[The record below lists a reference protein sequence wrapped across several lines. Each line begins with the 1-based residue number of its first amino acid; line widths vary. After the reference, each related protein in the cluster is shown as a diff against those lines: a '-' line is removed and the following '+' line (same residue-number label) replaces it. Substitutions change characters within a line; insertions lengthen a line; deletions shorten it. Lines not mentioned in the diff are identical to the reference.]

1 MSDAMTL
8 REITDFAE
16 NLAREAGEL
25 VRREREDNTLR
36 TDYKHQT
43 ELVTHA
49 DVMADE
55 FITGAIRKRFPA
67 HRILSEETMP
77 DLSQAEELDTPL
89 WIIDPIDG
97 TVNYAYGHPQVAVSI
112 AYAEKG
118 QVQAGV
124 VHAPFSDE
132 TYRATKGEGATLN
145 DKPIQHS
152 GATEPRQSLFATGFP
167 YTKDNLEPLVNR
179 LNAMIHQ
186 CRDLRRIGSAALDI
200 CWVACG
206 RLDIYYETVSPWDFA
221 AARLI
226 AKEAGATA
234 GHFGAVP
241 EGYPED
247 LWGQDLLISAPA
259 VWEPVRKILRSASGY
274 EGN

>member
-1 MSDAMTL
+1 MSDSLSL
-8 REITDFAE
+8 RDITDFTE
-16 NLAREAGEL
+16 QLAREAGKL
-25 VRREREDNTLR
+25 ICHERDHNTLR
-36 TDYKHQT
+36 TDYKQQT

-55 FITGAIRKRFPA
+55 FITAAIRKRFPD
-67 HRILSEETMP
+67 HRILSEETAP

-118 QVQAGV
+118 CVQVGV
-124 VHAPFSDE
+124 VHAPFTGE
-132 TYRATKGEGATLN
+132 TFRATKGDGATLN
-145 DKPIQHS
+145 GEPIQHS
-152 GATEPRQSLFATGFP
+152 DATVPRDSLFATGFP
-167 YTKDNLEPLVNR
+167 YTKDSLEPLIRR
-179 LNAMIHQ
+179 LDAMIHQ

-206 RLDIYYETVSPWDFA
+206 RLDIYYENVSPWDFA

-226 AKEAGATA
+226 ALEAGATA
-234 GHFGAVP
+234 GHFGDVP
-241 EGYPED
+241 DGYPAD
-247 LWGQDLLISAPA
+247 LYGRDILISAPA
-259 VWEPVRKILRSASGY
+259 VWEPVRRILRSASGY
-274 EGN
+274 D

>member
-1 MSDAMTL
+1 MTL

-55 FITGAIRKRFPA
+55 FITGAIRKRFPD

-132 TYRATKGEGATLN
+132 TFRATRGEGTTLN
-145 DKPIQHS
+145 GRPTQHS

-167 YTKDNLEPLVNR
+167 YTKDKLEPLVNR

-234 GHFGAVP
+234 GHFGDVP

-259 VWEPVRKILRSASGY
+259 VWEPVRSILRSASGY
-274 EGN
+274 D

>member
-1 MSDAMTL
+1 MSDSASSL
-8 REITDFAE
+8 QAITDFAE
-16 NLAREAGEL
+16 QLALQAGEL
-25 VRREREDNTLR
+25 IRHEREENTLR
-36 TDYKHQT
+36 TDLKQQT

-55 FITGAIRKRFPA
+55 FITSAIRERFPN

-89 WIIDPIDG
+89 WIVDPIDG

-118 QVQAGV
+118 RVQVGV
-124 VHAPFSDE
+124 VHAPFPGE
-132 TYRATKGEGATLN
+132 TFRATRGAGATLN
-145 DKPIQHS
+145 GETINHS
-152 GATEPRQSLFATGFP
+152 GATVPRDSLFATGFP
-167 YTKDNLEPLVNR
+167 YTKDSLEPLVRR
-179 LNAMIHQ
+179 LDAMIHQ

-206 RLDIYYETVSPWDFA
+206 RLDIYYENVSPWDFA

-226 AKEAGATA
+226 ALEAGATA
-234 GHFGAVP
+234 GHFGEVP
-241 EGYPED
+241 EGYPAD
-247 LWGQDLLISAPA
+247 LYGKDILISAPDI
-259 VWEPVRKILRSASGY
+259 WQPVREILRTASGY
-274 EGN
+274 N